1 MVKTT
6 NQTRCWWEKRPGSQA
21 NSGDLCVE
29 DLQTLDE
36 EETAAVAVPRF
47 WLRNQNTLAFSIP
60 SVGGTSYSDLVNWV
74 SSLPSDT

>member
-1 MVKTT
+1 MVKAT

-47 WLRNQNTLAFSIP
+47 
-60 SVGGTSYSDLVNWV
+60 
-74 SSLPSDT
+74 